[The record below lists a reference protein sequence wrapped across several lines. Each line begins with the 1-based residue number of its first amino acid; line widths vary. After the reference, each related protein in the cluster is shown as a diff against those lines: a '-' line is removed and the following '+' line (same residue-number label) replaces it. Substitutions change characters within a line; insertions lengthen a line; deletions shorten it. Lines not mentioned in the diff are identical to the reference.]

1 MLVGIICSR
10 LGFHTCFCAYQAAK
24 RPLLQSRSQPLAN
37 VGATKGTF
45 DFVDSSS
52 DGLCGVR
59 GEQQD
64 TV

>member
-1 MLVGIICSR
+1 MLTRCLLCSR
-10 LGFHTCFCAYQAAK
+10 
-24 RPLLQSRSQPLAN
+24 PLEN
-37 VGATKGTF
+37 VGETKGTTG